1 MAIQSDSLA
10 GLCTHSHRPQ
20 RQSAVLT
27 LLSSSTMQPFVKQNW
42 EGDDKIVIGIDI
54 GTTHSAVS
62 YAHLYTGSMFSLPS

>member
-1 MAIQSDSLA
+1 
-10 GLCTHSHRPQ
+10 
-20 RQSAVLT
+20 
-27 LLSSSTMQPFVKQNW
+27 MQPFVKQNW